1 MSSTSRT
8 RSRWALTTDG
18 ALGLEIERGMEP
30 FVRRWLP
37 TGLPTTVPDSATEA
51 MVVVAPGLTAG
62 HPERRDPDRAALL
75 TLGSVEARA
84 VGDGSRTFDL
94 VGRGGASG
102 RIDLA
107 GRRAE
112 LHAPAG
118 DDGDAVARDLYS
130 MLTLSAA
137 LLLGAL
143 GRTLVHAGAVVEPG
157 GGTWL
162 LVGDAR
168 SGKSTTV
175 ATLIAEGWDY
185 LSDDQVVIHRP
196 VPDGPPRVD
205 GWLRPFHLD
214 ERWERGEPGGRR
226 RSVSSASLGPGRRLS
241 SAPAAGLIFPT
252 VCPDRPTRLSSITG
266 AGALA
271 LLIRQT
277 PWLVALPRER
287 AARVLTLLRESCRL
301 PTYRLCLGRDTFR
314 DGSRLLEILEPA
326 TGRRPRPAP
335 GGPPPTARA
344 AGPRPGRGSARP

>member
-1 MSSTSRT
+1 MRATPQT

-18 ALGLEIERGMEP
+18 ALGLEVERGMEP

-37 TGLPTTVPDSATEA
+37 TGLATTVRNSGMQA
-51 MVVVAPGLTAG
+51 MVVVAPGRAAAG
-62 HPERRDPDRAALL
+62 HLDRQERDRAALL

-84 VGDGSRTFDL
+84 VGEGARTFDL
-94 VGRGGASG
+94 LGRGGASG
-102 RIDLA
+102 SIDLA

-112 LHAPAG
+112 LHAPDC
-118 DDGDAVARDLYS
+118 DDEEAVAWDLYS

-143 GRTLVHAGAVVEPG
+143 DRTLVHAGAVVEPG

-162 LVGDAR
+162 LAGDAR

-175 ATLIAEGWDY
+175 ATLIAEGWDF
-185 LSDDQVVIHRP
+185 LSDDQLVIDRP
-196 VPDGPPRVD
+196 ATDGPPRVE

-214 ERWERGEPGGRR
+214 QRWGQGEPGGPR
-226 RSVSSASLGPGRRLS
+226 RSVDSASLGPGRRLS

-252 VCPDRPTRLSSITG
+252 VCPDRPTRLSSIPG
-266 AGALA
+266 AEALA

-287 AARVLTLLRESCRL
+287 ADRVLKLLRDSCRL
-301 PTYRLCLGRDTFR
+301 PTYHLQLGRDTFR
-314 DGSRLLEILEPA
+314 DGPRLLEILKPA
-326 TGRRPRPAP
+326 L
-335 GGPPPTARA
+335 
-344 AGPRPGRGSARP
+344 RPGARVSGE

>member
-1 MSSTSRT
+1 M
-8 RSRWALTTDG
+8 DG
-18 ALGLEIERGMEP
+18 ALGLEIERGVEP

-37 TGLPTTVPDSATEA
+37 TDLPTTAGDSAPEA
-51 MVVVAPGLTAG
+51 MVMVGLARTRCSERQEAG
-62 HPERRDPDRAALL
+62 RAALL

-84 VGDGSRTFDL
+84 AGDGSRAFDL
-94 VGRGGASG
+94 RGRGGARG

-107 GRRAE
+107 DRRAE
-112 LHAPAG
+112 LHAPDG
-118 DDGDAVARDLYS
+118 DDEDAVARDLYS

-143 GRTLVHAGAVVEPG
+143 GRALVHAGAVVEPG

-175 ATLIAEGWDY
+175 ATLIAEGWGF
-185 LSDDQVVIHRP
+185 LSDDQLVIDRP
-196 VPDGPPRVD
+196 VPDGPHRVE

-214 ERWERGEPGGRR
+214 QRWGQGEPGGPR
-226 RSVSSASLGPGRRLS
+226 RSVDPAGLGPGRRLS

-252 VCPDRPTRLSSITG
+252 VRPDRATRLSSVTG

-287 AARVLTLLRESCRL
+287 ADRVLTLLRECCRL
-301 PTYRLCLGRDTFR
+301 PTYRLRLGRDTFR
-314 DGSRLLEILEPA
+314 DGPRLLEVLAPA
-326 TGRRPRPAP
+326 LRSGAP
-335 GGPPPTARA
+335 VSGE
-344 AGPRPGRGSARP
+344 